1 VRLSGCTDEEFEEAK
16 AEFIRNFE
24 RRRNPEPVPEPDWYP
39 SREQTSELGED
50 RFLYRW

>member
-1 VRLSGCTDEEFEEAK
+1 MRLPGCTDEEYEEAK
-16 AEFIRNFE
+16 AEFIRDFN
-24 RRRNPEPVPEPDWYP
+24 RSRGPLPEPDWYP